1 MLKKQ
6 QEQPTPKSSKLL
18 LNGLIGGAI
27 GFVSGLVGI
36 GGGIFLAPIL
46 YLLKWDRAHVI
57 AATASFF
64 ILVNSLAGLLGQ
76 SINGVPSV
84 KWTILVPLL
93 IAVAIGGQIGSRLN
107 MNHLS
112 QLRVKRLTAILVIF
126 ASLRIFYRLFG

>member
-1 MLKKQ
+1 MVNSLQ
-6 QEQPTPKSSKLL
+6 
-18 LNGLIGGAI
+18 
-27 GFVSGLVGI
+27 
-36 GGGIFLAPIL
+36 
-46 YLLKWDRAHVI
+46 
-57 AATASFF
+57 F